1 MSNTLQ
7 DSKDILDDMYNA
19 IKDIDTLLGSMSGS
33 MSSIM

>member
-19 IKDIDTLLGSMSGS
+19 MKDIDTLLGSMGGS